1 MTDPDRHL
9 RRKWTVR
16 AHGNK
21 VVFNKYSREKSEH
34 VYMKI
39 FLWALYLPAYE
50 DMLVEYRIGDRY
62 KPDVVSLD
70 TNGNPLFWGESGHV
84 GKTKIEKLAKR
95 YRHTHLAMA
104 KWNMNLDPYV
114 DIVKKAIKGVT
125 RTAPFDLIRFY
136 PGDEQRFIDDRGNVA
151 LTHEDIEWVS
161 IS

>member
-1 MTDPDRHL
+1 MTDPDRYL
-9 RRKWTVR
+9 RRKWTMR

-21 VVFNKYSREKSEH
+21 VIFNKYSSEKSEH

-39 FLWALYLPAYE
+39 FLWALYLPFYE

-70 TNGNPLFWGESGHV
+70 AGGSPLFWGESGYV
-84 GKTKIEKLAKR
+84 GKVKIETLAKR
-95 YRHTHLAMA
+95 YRHTHFAIA
-104 KWNMNLDPYV
+104 KWDTNLDPYAN
-114 DIVKKAIKGVT
+114 IVTKAVKGLK

-136 PGDEQRFIDDRGNVA
+136 PGDEERFIDDEGNVS
-151 LTHEDIEWVS
+151 LTHEDIKWVS